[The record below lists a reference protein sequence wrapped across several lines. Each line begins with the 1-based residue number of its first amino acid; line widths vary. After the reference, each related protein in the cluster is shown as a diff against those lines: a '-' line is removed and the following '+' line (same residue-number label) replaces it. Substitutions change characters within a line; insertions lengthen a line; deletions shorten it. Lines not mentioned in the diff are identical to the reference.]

1 MSTQKY
7 WVFRADPGMV
17 IGAGLIAGALISGM
31 SLIADAIKATPP
43 AKVDVVVNER
53 AVQFGVVTK
62 DHELKP
68 RK

>member
-1 MSTQKY
+1 MSQKY

-17 IGAGLIAGALISGM
+17 IGAGLIAAGLFSGM

-62 DHELKP
+62 GRELKP
-68 RK
+68 IK